1 MKGRL
6 IVFGFALSLFTSAIW
21 LPLLKSPSDDLVYC
35 PLQKAW
41 VERTPEKKVQR
52 VLELDD
58 ICAAKVLKNSFLGS
72 LAAVAKFQNDF
83 DPDAVFW
90 SFAERGEIDR
100 SLPLPPGSPGL
111 FTTGDR
117 CFPAKGNQD
126 TPDTELAEVIDAARL
141 ARPLSANGVL
151 NIHRRN
157 PTPLSGGT
165 GPSQPRAPPLS

>member
-1 MKGRL
+1 MKSRL
-6 IVFGFALSLFTSAIW
+6 IVFGFALSLLFSAIW
-21 LPLLKSPSDDLVYC
+21 LPSLKYPSDDLVYC
-35 PLQKAW
+35 PLQKTW
-41 VERTPEKKVQR
+41 VERVPEKKVQR

-83 DPDAVFW
+83 DPEAVFW

-117 CFPAKGNQD
+117 YSPAKGNQD
-126 TPDTELAEVIDAARL
+126 PFDTELAEVIDPARL
-141 ARPLSANGVL
+141 PRPPSANGVL
-151 NIHRRN
+151 NIHRSN
-157 PTPLSGGT
+157 TTPLSGST
-165 GPSQPRAPPLS
+165 DSSQPRAPPLS